1 MHTLF
6 PAQASSLKWPI
17 FFLGLALGGF
27 FDGILLHQILAWHHL
42 LSNVDAASDMRTQ
55 LLADGAFHAL
65 MYVVAVT
72 ALHRIW
78 KRRAS
83 IAAHSSGRALGG
95 WALLGFGSWHV
106 IDAVFSHWITGIHR
120 VRMDSPN
127 PLVWDLIWFV
137 AFGLAPMLVGWWLRG
152 DKPGG
157 QHGKGRGHAVA
168 ASLTL
173 AAVVAGPLAAL
184 PASNDGGQT
193 LVMFAPGVS
202 PGAAFDALAEAD
214 ARVVWVDASGGL
226 WAVTL
231 PDQGKVWRLHARGA
245 LLVSGS
251 AVSLGCF
258 SWSRAT

>member
-1 MHTLF
+1 MHTLSS
-6 PAQASSLKWPI
+6 PPLSSLKGPV

-42 LSNVDAASDMRTQ
+42 LSNVDAARDMRTQ

-65 MYVVAVT
+65 MYVIAAVA
-72 ALHRIW
+72 LLRLW
-78 KRRAS
+78 KRRAAL
-83 IAAHSSGRALGG
+83 AAHPDGRVLGG
-95 WALLGFGSWHV
+95 FALLGFGSWHV
-106 IDAVFSHWITGIHR
+106 LDAVLSHWITGIHR
-120 VRMDSPN
+120 VRMDSPD

-137 AFGLAPMLVGWWLRG
+137 AFGLVPLCLGWWLRG
-152 DKPGG
+152 ARPGG
-157 QHGKGRGHAVA
+157 DGGGRHVA
-168 ASLTL
+168 ASMAF
-173 AAVVAGPLAAL
+173 AAIVAGPLAAL
-184 PASNDGGQT
+184 PAADAGGQT

-202 PGAAFDALAEAD
+202 PGQAFQALADAD

-231 PDQGKVWRLHARGA
+231 SGRSDVWRLYQRGA

-258 SWSRAT
+258 SWTQAR